1 MQANKKGNIYSYMQN
16 RKSLQLPLGKTK
28 TTVLCGIISAT
39 LASLSVQPV
48 YGAKKEINLSEGNPV
63 DISENITGT
72 DGAKG
77 TGHGNGGDGED
88 ALLINVVAGSSQQEN
103 ILSVN
108 AGSSVR
114 GGEGGWGGGAV
125 SDSKGST
132 GEKVVQLSPGVILH
146 LLTLVI
152 FPVVVVVWGLM
163 VMVAEMV
170 V

>member
-1 MQANKKGNIYSYMQN
+1 M
-16 RKSLQLPLGKTK
+16 LG
-28 TTVLCGIISAT
+28 
-39 LASLSVQPV
+39 VQ
-48 YGAKKEINLSEGNPV
+48 
-63 DISENITGT
+63 
-72 DGAKG
+72 
-77 TGHGNGGDGED
+77 
-88 ALLINVVAGSSQQEN
+88 
-103 ILSVN
+103 
-108 AGSSVR
+108 VR